1 MDLAYKPK
9 RTPMLALA
17 ESIKPEG
24 RWTTVAGITV
34 LIEQCASLSAS
45 RALTRRR
52 GYRQFELCVSRWTR
66 QTLI

>member
-24 RWTTVAGITV
+24 RFTTVAGITV
-34 LIEQCASLSAS
+34 LIEQ
-45 RALTRRR
+45 
-52 GYRQFELCVSRWTR
+52 GYRQFELCVLSWTR